1 MTPPETPTGIRDELA
16 AVRDELSKVSLQLQE
31 LTTRFSYMADH
42 EARIRSLENAM
53 ARSAWLPVIVTSV
66 LMAGLGALVVR
77 IIDFGM

>member
-1 MTPPETPTGIRDELA
+1 MTEQPQSGIRDELA
-16 AVRDELSKVSLQLQE
+16 AVRHELGVVSRQLSE

-42 EARIRSLENAM
+42 ESRIRALENAM